1 MIIKVN
7 SKQDILKFY
16 KRISL
21 YRTFIFRFTTFK
33 LNEDNPKLTPII
45 KALNIK
51 KRKKRITYIYHTICT
66 QIDDFY
72 KNTDMC
78 EFKNG
83 KCLSQRLGNSDKVNG
98 CCRICKYQTSGACP
112 TKNLACKLFYCE
124 SVKEKHEVITL
135 DDLPIFKC
143 FSPLQRF
150 IVKSDFFSS
159 EKDVI
164 NDLYL
169 GIIPAT
175 IRVSIRFLDT
185 LINSKK
191 FSAKS

>member
-7 SKQDILKFY
+7 SKEDILKFY

-33 LNEDNPKLTPII
+33 LSKDNTELDPII
-45 KALNIK
+45 TALNIK
-51 KRKKRITYIYHTICT
+51 KRKKRITYIYQTICK

-72 KNTDMC
+72 QNADMC
-78 EFKNG
+78 EFIDG
-83 KCLSQRLGNSDKVNG
+83 KCLSQRLSNSKYFNG

-124 SVKEKHEVITL
+124 AVREKHKVIEIE
-135 DDLPIFKC
+135 DLPIFKC

-150 IVKSDFFSS
+150 MVKSDFFSS
-159 EKDVI
+159 EKAVI

-175 IRVSIRFLDT
+175 IRVSIRFLDS
-185 LINSKK
+185 LINHKK
-191 FSAKS
+191 FSAKN